1 MWYNG
6 PEPERKQR
14 KDDTANRRLANPYA
28 KVNATRRTANM
39 RLEANAVAKRFLI

>member
-1 MWYNG
+1 MPDPNRKKRKNG
-6 PEPERKQR
+6 S
-14 KDDTANRRLANPYA
+14 TNRQLANPYA